1 MSSVNRRQFMGTT
14 VGMAA
19 LAQIPS
25 GVSAAPQG
33 RSSVSIEA
41 LDAAATKPVLRL
53 DDLPDPVIIESIE
66 LLKKDR
72 EYFVRVRSKDG
83 AQGVSLHNG
92 RASYLSSLLKQ
103 RVIPYFI
110 GKDARQ
116 LEDHLWGLYRE
127 GSNYKLQ
134 GLAFWSCQAW
144 VEFAI
149 LDMLGRVSG
158 KSIGALLGGV
168 IRTEV
173 PFYVASGRRD
183 TTPEEEV
190 DYLRGLIEETQARAV
205 KFRLGGRMS
214 RNADAMPG
222 RTPGLIR
229 LARKE
234 LGDGIDLHGDSNST
248 YEPAEAIAV
257 GRMLEE
263 IGAVYFEEPC
273 PFDHLEDTKRV
284 TDALTI
290 PVAGGEQEYSDRR
303 FRWMIAN
310 RGVDIVQP
318 DLHYYGGLIRSR
330 RVSRMAEVAGMS
342 TTAHISGGFGFIYML
357 HFASC
362 TPNIGRYQEYKRN
375 IERYRDWF
383 SPRLEIKDGALIVPE
398 GPGVGIVDVDEVLKG
413 AEKVG

>member
-1 MSSVNRRQFMGTT
+1 MSTDRRYYESLELSLEKPVSSMNRRKFMNAAVGT
-14 VGMAA
+14 AA
-19 LAQIPS
+19 LTQIPS
-25 GVSAAPQG
+25 AAPEG
-33 RSSVSIEA
+33 RRSVSIEA

-53 DDLPDPVIIESIE
+53 DGLPDPVIIESIE

-168 IRTEV
+168 IRTKV

-183 TTPEEEV
+183 STPEEEV
-190 DYLRGLIEETQARAV
+190 DYLRGLIEETQTRAV
-205 KFRLGGRMS
+205 KFRLGGAHEPQRRCNS
-214 RNADAMPG
+214 WADARPDSPG
-222 RTPGLIR
+222 SQGT
-229 LARKE
+229 
-234 LGDGIDLHGDSNST
+234 
-248 YEPAEAIAV
+248 
-257 GRMLEE
+257 GRW
-263 IGAVYFEEPC
+263 
-273 PFDHLEDTKRV
+273 D
-284 TDALTI
+284 
-290 PVAGGEQEYSDRR
+290 
-303 FRWMIAN
+303 
-310 RGVDIVQP
+310 
-318 DLHYYGGLIRSR
+318 
-330 RVSRMAEVAGMS
+330 
-342 TTAHISGGFGFIYML
+342 
-357 HFASC
+357 
-362 TPNIGRYQEYKRN
+362 
-375 IERYRDWF
+375 
-383 SPRLEIKDGALIVPE
+383 
-398 GPGVGIVDVDEVLKG
+398 
-413 AEKVG
+413 